1 MWSMIDAEIYAGLLL
16 GYALLLVPIVR
27 YRGGQERLRRLLRIA
42 AALAAVWT
50 LALGL
55 LAILTSGAWWAF
67 VWHRTAQIGLVVLAL
82 ASAEFASAFVQ
93 RPPRHWALR
102 PAVAPLFILAALALD
117 ISPPFLEISFS
128 SMQLGQTE
136 LAGLILI
143 AGWLV
148 FTVIA
153 WWTAVAA
160 LRQAIGAQH
169 RNRIRYLLTALV
181 IFAVGDVLILIE
193 SWPGVTVGLTARLA
207 GLAIA
212 AIAVLRYRLPDIRR
226 MVFKATYFILLCSLA
241 IALLAG
247 SMALF
252 SYLWGDFG
260 ELLDHVWIIIPAL
273 ILSTV
278 VAMAAG
284 PSVRSLLDRVL
295 LGPDRDLHKALRTH
309 SQQINLML
317 DPERLAEATLN
328 WLEQTFRIRRSAL
341 ILVNPQS
348 GGQVELNSLCSRAMP
363 AIPVHSLAADSR
375 FLVHFDK
382 TGRPLSQ
389 YDLDMLAWF
398 QTIPND
404 ERQWLRD
411 LKVDLYVPVLLA
423 RKLVAILAL
432 GPKADGR
439 SYTDQDK
446 ETLLILAGQTGTALD
461 NARLMGDLRRVQ
473 GDLHQLG
480 DQLDETNRQLER
492 LDQTKTDFV
501 AIAAHELRTPLSQIY
516 GYSDALSSLKVEELS
531 DSQAVHE
538 FVQGIARGAIR
549 LKRVIDAMVDMSL
562 IETGSLILQP
572 VTLPMGVA
580 VKNATGTVMPVTEQR
595 QIKLVVND
603 LSGLPYVQA
612 DSVRVEQ
619 ALVAL
624 LSNAIKFTPDG
635 GQITI
640 SGRRTSPMPGQECV
654 ELAIA
659 DTGIGVDPEERD
671 LIFDKFYRVENPLLH
686 STGETRFKGAG
697 PGLGLAIAK
706 GIIEAHGGR
715 VWVESPGRDEKTCP
729 GSTFYV
735 RLPVK
740 QRAER

>member
-1 MWSMIDAEIYAGLLL
+1 MWSTIDIEIYAGLLL

-27 YRGGQERLRRLLRIA
+27 YQGGQERLRRLLRIA
-42 AALAAVWT
+42 VALAAVWT

-55 LAILTSGAWWAF
+55 LAILTSGLWWAF
-67 VWHRTAQIGLVVLAL
+67 VWQRTAQIGLVVLAL

-93 RPPRHWALR
+93 RPPRYRALR
-102 PAVAPLFILAALALD
+102 PAVALLFILAALALD

-143 AGWLV
+143 AGWLL
-148 FTVIA
+148 FTVVA
-153 WWTAVAA
+153 WGTAVAA

-169 RNRIRYLLTALV
+169 RNRIRYLLTALA

-193 SWPGVTVGLTARLA
+193 SWPGVYVGLTARLA

-260 ELLDHVWIIIPAL
+260 DLLDHVWIIIPAL

-309 SQQINLML
+309 SQQINLIL
-317 DPERLAEATLN
+317 DPERLAEATLD
-328 WLEQTFRIRRSAL
+328 WLEQTFGIRRSAL
-341 ILVNPQS
+341 VLVTPQS
-348 GGQVELNSLCSRAMP
+348 GGQVELKSLCSRAMP

-389 YDLDMLAWF
+389 YDLDMLDWF
-398 QTIPND
+398 ETISSG
-404 ERQWLRD
+404 ERQWLRE
-411 LKVDLYVPVLLA
+411 LKVEMYMPVLLA
-423 RKLVAILAL
+423 RKLTALLAL

-439 SYTDQDK
+439 PYTEQDR

-461 NARLMGDLRRVQ
+461 NARLVNDLRRAE
-473 GDLHQLG
+473 GDLGQLA
-480 DQLDETNRQLER
+480 DQLDETTRQLEH

-516 GYSDALSSLKVEELS
+516 GYTDELSSLKGEELS
-531 DSQAVHE
+531 DAQAVHQ
-538 FVQGIARGAIR
+538 FVQGISQGARR

-562 IETGSLILQP
+562 IETGSLVLHP
-572 VTLPMGVA
+572 VALPVGVA
-580 VKNATGTVMPVTEQR
+580 VKNATATVMPVAEQR
-595 QIKLVVND
+595 QIRIAVSD
-603 LSGLPYVQA
+603 LSELPYVQV
-612 DSVRVEQ
+612 DSARVEQ
-619 ALVAL
+619 ALVNL
-624 LSNAIKFTPDG
+624 LNNAVKFTPDG

-640 SGRRTSPMPGQECV
+640 AGRHASPTAGQEWV
-654 ELAIA
+654 ELSIT
-659 DTGIGVDPEERD
+659 DSGIGIDPEQQD
-671 LIFDKFYRVENPLLH
+671 LIFGKFYRAENPMLH
-686 STGETRFKGAG
+686 STGDTRFKGAG

-706 GIIEAHGGR
+706 GIVEAHGGR
-715 VWVESPGRDEKTCP
+715 VWVESSGRDEKSNP
-729 GSTFYV
+729 GSTFTLS
-735 RLPVK
+735 LPVE
-740 QRAER
+740 QRAEG

>member
-1 MWSMIDAEIYAGLLL
+1 MWSMIDIEIYAGLLL
-16 GYALLLVPIVR
+16 GYALALVVILR
-27 YRGGQERLRRLLRIA
+27 SQGGQERTRRLLQIAGVLA
-42 AALAAVWT
+42 AAWT

-55 LAILTSGAWWAF
+55 LAILTSGSWWAF
-67 VWHRTAQIGLVVLAL
+67 IWQRTAQIGLVILAL
-82 ASAEFASAFVQ
+82 VGAEFASAFVQ
-93 RPPRHWALR
+93 RLPRHWALR
-102 PAVAPLFILAALALD
+102 PAIALLFILAGLALD
-117 ISPPFLEISFS
+117 ISPSFLSLSFS
-128 SMQLGQTE
+128 SMQLGQME
-136 LAGLILI
+136 LANLILI
-143 AGWLV
+143 AGWLL
-148 FTVIA
+148 FTIIA

-169 RNRIRYLLTALV
+169 RNRIRYLLTVLV
-181 IFAVGDVLILIE
+181 ILIVGDALILLQ
-193 SWPGVTVGLTARLA
+193 SSPGVYAGLAARLA
-207 GLAIA
+207 GLVIA

-226 MVFKATYFILLCSLA
+226 LALKGTHFVLLCSCA
-241 IALLAG
+241 IAVLIG
-247 SMALF
+247 SIALF
-252 SYLWGDFG
+252 SYLWGDWAR
-260 ELLDHVWIIIPAL
+260 LLDYAWIIVPAL
-273 ILSTV
+273 MLAAV
-278 VAMAAG
+278 VAVAAG
-284 PSVRSLLDRVL
+284 PSVRRLLDRVL
-295 LGPDRDLHKALRTH
+295 LGPDRDLQRALRTH
-309 SQQINLML
+309 SQQISLIL
-317 DPERLAEATLN
+317 DPGRLGETTLD

-341 ILVNPQS
+341 ILVTPQS
-348 GGQVELNSLCSRAMP
+348 GCQIELKALCLRNIP
-363 AIPVHSLAADSR
+363 AIPAHLFAADSR
-375 FLVHFDK
+375 FLAHFDK
-382 TGRPLSQ
+382 TSHPLSQ

-398 QTIPND
+398 QAIPSD

-423 RKLVAILAL
+423 SKLIAILAL

-439 SYTDQDK
+439 PYTDQDR

-461 NARLMGDLRRVQ
+461 NARLMDDLRRVQ

-480 DQLDETNRQLER
+480 DQLDETNRQLEH

-516 GYSDALSSLKVEELS
+516 GYSDALSSLKAGDLS

-538 FVQGIARGAIR
+538 FVQGIARGARR

-572 VTLPMGVA
+572 ITLPMGVA
-580 VKNATGTVMPVTEQR
+580 VKNATASIMPIAEQR
-595 QIKLVVND
+595 QIKLIVND

-635 GQITI
+635 GQITV
-640 SGRRTSPMPGQECV
+640 SGRRASPLPGQECV

-706 GIIEAHGGR
+706 GIVEAHGGR
-715 VWVESPGRDEKTCP
+715 IWVESPGRDEKTCP
-729 GSTFYV
+729 GSTFHV